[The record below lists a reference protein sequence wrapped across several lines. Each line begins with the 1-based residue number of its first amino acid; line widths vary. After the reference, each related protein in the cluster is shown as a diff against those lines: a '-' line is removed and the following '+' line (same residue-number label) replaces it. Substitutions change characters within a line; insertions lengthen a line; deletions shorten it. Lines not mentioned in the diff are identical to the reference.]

1 MSLGH
6 RLPRP
11 QALLDAFEAQTPVSF
26 AAELWRVVSDGRD
39 PLQPGRA
46 GGRWDDGTF
55 DALYTSTQRDG
66 AIAEAWFHAARGQP
80 IPPSK
85 PRKRVHRIEAQL
97 ARVLDLSADNRLASL
112 GVDMSQYG
120 RLSYVERGGEYPT
133 TQQIGEAAFF
143 YEYEAIIVP
152 NARWPSSNVV
162 ILTENARVTELS
174 ADAGELIDFAG
185 WRTAIKPM
193 RQGHFSKR

>member
-1 MSLGH
+1 VGLK
-6 RLPRP
+6 
-11 QALLDAFEAQTPVSF
+11 AQ
-26 AAELWRVVSDGRD
+26 LWRVVTDGRD

-46 GGRWDDGTF
+46 GGRWDDGSF
-55 DALYTSTQRDG
+55 DALYTSTERDG

-85 PRKRVHRIEAQL
+85 PQKRIHRIEARF
-97 ARVLDLSADNRLASL
+97 ARVLDLSENGSLASL

-143 YEYEAIIVP
+143 YEFEAIVAP
-152 NARWPSSNVV
+152 NARWPTSNVV
-162 ILTENARVTELS
+162 ILTENARMGDLS
-174 ADAGELIDFAG
+174 VEIGELIDLAA
-185 WRTAIKPM
+185 WRTAAKM
-193 RQGHFSKR
+193 TREQAKVR

>member
-6 RLPRP
+6 RAPRP
-11 QALLDAFEAQTPVSF
+11 QALLDAFEIQTPVSLE
-26 AAELWRVVSDGRD
+26 ARLWRVVSDGRD

-55 DALYTSTQRDG
+55 DALYTSSERNG

-85 PRKRVHRIEAQL
+85 PRKRVHRIEARL
-97 ARVLDLSADNRLASL
+97 SKALDLSADGRLASL
-112 GVDMSQYG
+112 GVDMQQYG

-152 NARWPSSNVV
+152 NARWPASNVV
-162 ILTENARVTELS
+162 ILTENARLAELS
-174 ADAGELIDFAG
+174 ADAGELVDLAAWRAG
-185 WRTAIKPM
+185 ARMA
-193 RQGHFSKR
+193 R

>member
-1 MSLGH
+1 LSLGH
-6 RLPRP
+6 RAPRSR
-11 QALLDAFEAQTPVSF
+11 ALLDAIEAKTPVGLK
-26 AAELWRVVSDGRD
+26 AQLWRVVTDGRD

-46 GGRWDDGTF
+46 GGRWDDGSF
-55 DALYTSTQRDG
+55 DALYTSTERDG

-85 PRKRVHRIEAQL
+85 PQKRIHRIEARF
-97 ARVLDLSADNRLASL
+97 ARVLDLSENGSLASL

-143 YEYEAIIVP
+143 YEFEAIVAP
-152 NARWPSSNVV
+152 NARWPTSNVV
-162 ILTENARVTELS
+162 ILTENARMGDLS
-174 ADAGELIDFAG
+174 VEIGELIDLAA
-185 WRTAIKPM
+185 WRTAAKM
-193 RQGHFSKR
+193 TREQAKVR